1 MNIFA
6 KPSPLALAQREL
18 IEAEHAKLAA
28 QSAAEYAESM
38 VRYNQQ
44 RIARLLIFIK
54 QAEGQAV

>member
-44 RIARLLIFIK
+44 RITRLIIFIK
-54 QAEGQAV
+54 HAESQNA

>member
-1 MNIFA
+1 MKFLT
-6 KPSPLALAQREL
+6 KTTPLQVAQREL

-44 RIARLLIFIK
+44 RIVRLLTFIK

>member
-28 QSAAEYAESM
+28 QSAVEYAESM
-38 VRYNQQ
+38 VRYNEQ

-54 QAEGQAV
+54 QAEAV

>member
-44 RIARLLIFIK
+44 RITRLIIFIK
-54 QAEGQAV
+54 QAEAV